1 MSIRKTTILILVGL
15 TLLSCAQDPTA
26 KVKKENAE
34 AAQQRDYSIKNE
46 SPIINFD
53 RSEHD
58 FGTINE
64 GDVVETTFEFKN
76 TGKKELIIYSAKA
89 TCGCTVP
96 EYPKEPI
103 LPGESG
109 TIRVKFNSSGKP
121 NNQMKEVT
129 LTTNTFN
136 GVEKV
141 LIKAQVT
148 PKAS

>member
-1 MSIRKTTILILVGL
+1 MSINKTAILFVLGL
-15 TLLSCAQDPTA
+15 ILLSCKDDPTA

-46 SPIINFD
+46 SPIIFFE

-64 GDVVETTFEFKN
+64 GDIVETTFNFKN
-76 TGKKELIIYSAKA
+76 TGKNELIIYSAKA
-89 TCGCTVP
+89 SCGCTVP

-103 LPGESG
+103 LPGNSG
-109 TIRVKFNSSGKP
+109 TILVKFNSAGKP
-121 NNQMKEVT
+121 NQQMKEIT
-129 LTTNTFN
+129 LTTNTLN

-141 LIKAQVT
+141 FIKAQVT

>member
-1 MSIRKTTILILVGL
+1 MSFKKTAILFVVGL
-15 TLLSCAQDPTA
+15 VLLSCKEDPTA
-26 KVKKENAE
+26 KINKENAE

-64 GDVVETTFEFKN
+64 GDVVETTFDFKN
-76 TGKKELIIYSAKA
+76 TGKNELIIYSAKA
-89 TCGCTVP
+89 SCGCTVP
-96 EYPKEPI
+96 EYPKQPI

-109 TIRVKFNSSGKP
+109 IIKVKFNSAGKP
-121 NNQMKEVT
+121 NKQMKEIT
-129 LTTNTFN
+129 LTTNTLN

-141 LIKAQVT
+141 FIKAQVT